1 MRNALLALIV
11 TAPLSLSAVSP
22 EIKSTTRITVSADD
36 LAQPIEIT
44 DEAVLALS
52 HVFAGQFIDQLAP
65 APDVTLPR
73 YTLTFDIQTLQGV
86 KEAAYVVVYS
96 VDDTT
101 GEGFVY
107 LPGRGE
113 PSYRRNVSTILR
125 DGQDGYWHRASEEW
139 SAVINRYVR
148 R

>member
-1 MRNALLALIV
+1 MRIALLALIV
-11 TAPLSLSAVSP
+11 TAPFSLSAVAP
-22 EIKSTTRITVSADD
+22 EIKSTTRITISADD
-36 LAQPIEIT
+36 LAGPIEVT

-52 HVFAGQFIDQLAP
+52 HVFAGTFIDRLAP
-65 APDVTLPR
+65 APDARLPR
-73 YTLTFDIQTLQGV
+73 YTLTFDIQTLHGV
-86 KEAAYVVVYS
+86 KEAAYVVLYS
-96 VDDTT
+96 VDDMT

-113 PSYRRNVSTILR
+113 PSYRRNISTILR
-125 DGQDGYWHRASEEW
+125 NGQDGYWHRASDEW

>member
-1 MRNALLALIV
+1 MHVALLALMM
-11 TAPLSLSAVSP
+11 TAPLSLSAIAP
-22 EIKSTTRITVSADD
+22 EIKSTTKITVSADG
-36 LAQPIEIT
+36 LVQPIEIT

-52 HVFAGQFIDQLAP
+52 HVFAGRFIDRLALAP
-65 APDVTLPR
+65 DPTLPR
-73 YTLTFDIQTLQGV
+73 YTLTFDIQTLNGV
-86 KEAAYVVVYS
+86 KEAAYVVVYC
-96 VDDTT
+96 VDNTT

-125 DGQDGYWHRASEEW
+125 DGQDGYWHHASDEW
-139 SAVINRYVR
+139 SAVISQYVR

>member
-1 MRNALLALIV
+1 MRIALLALMITV
-11 TAPLSLSAVSP
+11 PLSLSATAP
-22 EIKSTTRITVSADD
+22 EIKSTTRITISAED
-36 LAQPIEIT
+36 LQPIEIT

-65 APDVTLPR
+65 APDFALPR

-96 VDDTT
+96 IDAAT

-107 LPGRGE
+107 LPGPGE

-125 DGQDGYWHRASEEW
+125 DGQDGYWHHASEEW
-139 SAVINRYVR
+139 SAVISRYVR

>member
-1 MRNALLALIV
+1 MRIALLALMITV
-11 TAPLSLSAVSP
+11 PLSLSAVAP
-22 EIKSTTRITVSADD
+22 EIKSTTRITISAED
-36 LAQPIEIT
+36 LVQPIEIT
-44 DEAVLALS
+44 DDAVLALS

-65 APDVTLPR
+65 APDFTLPR

-96 VDDTT
+96 VDAAT

-107 LPGRGE
+107 LPGPGE
-113 PSYRRNVSTILR
+113 PSYRRNISTILR
-125 DGQDGYWHRASEEW
+125 DGHDGYWHRASDEW
-139 SAVINRYVR
+139 SAAINRYAR